1 MQNLNDE
8 RYKSTLA
15 FVDLLF
21 NILVGFIML
30 FLIAF
35 LLINPVSKKKDV
47 ESQSRF
53 LIIMTWSDKSASD
66 IDLWVKLP
74 DGCFVGFSHKE
85 CGVVHL
91 DRDDLGHTNDTT
103 VNIDGKQILVNKNTE
118 TISIRGPL
126 VGRLYV
132 SAHFYRRAENTDPKG
147 QPIEIQVKLVKVTPY
162 TEIYNVKKVL
172 LAEGDEAFIPTF
184 EITSEGKI
192 VDIHDTKVSA
202 VPTSSVNATRDI
214 PNPTTPPTTPQNF
227 WNQIPGR

>member
-30 FLIAF
+30 FIIAF
-35 LLINPVSKKKDV
+35 LLINPVSKKKDI

-53 LIIMTWSDKSASD
+53 LVILTWSDKSASD
-66 IDLWVKLP
+66 IDLWMKLP
-74 DGCFVGFSHKE
+74 DDCYVGFNHKE

-103 VNIDGKQILVNKNTE
+103 VTIDGKTLVVNKNIE

-126 VGRLYV
+126 VGRMYV

-147 QPIEIQVKLVKVTPY
+147 QPLEIEVKLIRVTPY
-162 TEIYNVKKVL
+162 TEVYKVKKVL
-172 LAEGDEAFIPTF
+172 LQDGDEAFLPSF

-192 VDIHDTKVSA
+192 IDIQDSRVSA
-202 VPTSSVNATRDI
+202 VPVGSVNATRE
-214 PNPTTPPTTPQNF
+214 PGVPPPVNPQNF
-227 WNQIPGR
+227 WERNFGR